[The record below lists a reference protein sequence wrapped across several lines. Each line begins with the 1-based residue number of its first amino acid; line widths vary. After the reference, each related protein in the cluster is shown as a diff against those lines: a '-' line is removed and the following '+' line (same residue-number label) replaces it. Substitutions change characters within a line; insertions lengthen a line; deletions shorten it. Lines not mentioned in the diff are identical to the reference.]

1 MSSILGRMQE
11 MRSQGSGLPWQGRTY
26 SPFRANHKGSP
37 KYFAVF
43 PHCPH
48 CVTSIVIPNLEAI
61 ADFGVWIGIGGSSER
76 LEILYGHAVFIGRVA
91 KNDDVNGL
99 I

>member
-1 MSSILGRMQE
+1 M
-11 MRSQGSGLPWQGRTY
+11 QGRTY

-76 LEILYGHAVFIGRVA
+76 LEIFNGHAVFIRRVA